1 MTTNQIM
8 VRKIGE
14 IEFLQRTKDKFFNA
28 TNVLEYFNS
37 VSQANKRFKDFW
49 ENKGTQ
55 EFYLAL
61 KKELNLNGDN
71 SAHLDL
77 HQATRGKGGAT
88 WMHPYLFVKFCFWLS
103 PEFEVKVIKFVYD
116 NLIEF
121 RLQAGDHYKAMCEV
135 IADRYLEIRGE
146 KADPLVFIEEAN
158 RLNMLVFG
166 TPKGKQRNEATEKE
180 LQIMNGLQKLNIAL
194 IKDRVVK
201 QERVRRLIECKN
213 NFDIMLS

>member
-1 MTTNQIM
+1 MITNQIM
-8 VRKIGE
+8 TRKIGE
-14 IEFLQRTKDKFFNA
+14 IEVLQRTKDKFFNA
-28 TNVLEYFNS
+28 TKVLEHFNS
-37 VSQANKRFKDFW
+37 SAKSNKLFKDFW
-49 ENKGTQ
+49 VNKGTQ
-55 EFYLAL
+55 DFCEAL
-61 KKELNLNGDN
+61 KKELNDN
-71 SAHLDL
+71 REISPNLEL

-146 KADPLVFIEEAN
+146 KAEPLVFIEEAN

-166 TPKGKQRNEATEKE
+166 TPKGKQRNEATENE
-180 LQIMNGLQKLNIAL
+180 LKLMNALQKMNISL
-194 IKDRVVK
+194 IKANLPK
-201 QERVRRLIECKN
+201 SERVRKLSEAKEFFSIEH
-213 NFDIMLS
+213 S